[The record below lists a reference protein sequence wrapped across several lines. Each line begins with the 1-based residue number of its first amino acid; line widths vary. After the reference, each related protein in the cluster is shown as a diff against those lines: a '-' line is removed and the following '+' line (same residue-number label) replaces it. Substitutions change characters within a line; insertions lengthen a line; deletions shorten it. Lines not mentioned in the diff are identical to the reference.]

1 MSMITSTIFTQ
12 DFYKAFYDAVVEAGQ
27 IAFNYEYVC
36 EGKNVPIDFEVGDL
50 YVTCEAHYM
59 TTLHDESFD
68 HPFGTWQDPM
78 PYLEVTGC
86 DRLANVKVYE
96 SSDRDSTEVAGFDY
110 EEFWRA
116 NK

>member
-1 MSMITSTIFTQ
+1 MANNIFNN

-27 IAFNYEYVC
+27 TDIDCENVC

-59 TTLHDESFD
+59 TEKHDESFD
-68 HPFGTWQDPM
+68 HLFGTWHDPM
-78 PYLEVTGC
+78 AYLEVTGC
-86 DRLANVKVYE
+86 DKLANVKVYE
-96 SSDRDSTEVAGFDY
+96 SSDRDSAEVAGFDY
-110 EEFWRA
+110 EEFWRT